1 MNKIQSPFWVIV
13 RKEVA
18 DHVRSWKF
26 IILIAI
32 IALTCM
38 GVLET
43 IHRIRRHPALV
54 RDLH

>member
-38 GVLET
+38 GF
-43 IHRIRRHPALV
+43 P
-54 RDLH
+54 LHGINQYRSSHQTQ